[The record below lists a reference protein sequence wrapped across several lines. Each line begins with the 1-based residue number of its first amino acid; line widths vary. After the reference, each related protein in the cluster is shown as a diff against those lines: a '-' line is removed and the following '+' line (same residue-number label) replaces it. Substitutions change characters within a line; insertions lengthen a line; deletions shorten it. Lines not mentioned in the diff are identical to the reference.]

1 MMRRIIT
8 KTPVTLAPRE
18 REIFDCLITG
28 MKTSEIAKKLDL
40 KPNTISTIKK
50 VIFRKLGINSS
61 MELYKIALQNNLVK
75 I

>member
-8 KTPVTLAPRE
+8 KTPVILSPRE

-28 MKTSEIAKKLDL
+28 MKTSEIAQKFDL

-50 VIFRKLGINSS
+50 VIFRKLGISS
-61 MELYKIALQNNLVK
+61 TMELYKIALQNHLVK

>member
-1 MMRRIIT
+1 MRRIIT
-8 KTPVTLAPRE
+8 KTPVILSPRE

-28 MKTSEIAKKLDL
+28 MKTSEIAQKFDL

-50 VIFRKLGINSS
+50 VIFRKLGISS
-61 MELYKIALQNNLVK
+61 TMELYKIALQNHLVK

>member
-1 MMRRIIT
+1 MDRKLIT
-8 KTPVTLAPRE
+8 KSPVTLATRE
-18 REIFDCLITG
+18 RQVFDCLIEG
-28 MKTSEIAKKLDL
+28 MKTSEIAKKLDV

-61 MELYKIALQNNLVK
+61 MELYKIALQNHLVK

>member
-1 MMRRIIT
+1 
-8 KTPVTLAPRE
+8 
-18 REIFDCLITG
+18 
-28 MKTSEIAKKLDL
+28 MKTSEIAKKLDV

-61 MELYKIALQNNLVK
+61 MELYKIALQNHLVK

>member
-1 MMRRIIT
+1 MKRIIT

-28 MKTSEIAKKLDL
+28 MKTSEIAQKFGL

-50 VIFRKLGINSS
+50 IIFRKLEINST
-61 MELYKIALQNNLVK
+61 MELYKIALQNHLVK